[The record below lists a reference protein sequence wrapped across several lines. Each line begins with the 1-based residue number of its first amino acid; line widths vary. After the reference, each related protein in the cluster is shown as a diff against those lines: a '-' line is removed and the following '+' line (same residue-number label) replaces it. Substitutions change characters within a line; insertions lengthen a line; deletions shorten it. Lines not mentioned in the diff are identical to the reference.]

1 MAERHGWRRR
11 RLDPEM
17 ATGLALTVA
26 LVATIVG
33 GIVVGVLALLVRHS
47 GTLRGVDASAANWGN
62 DHSTHLSSQLLQHVT
77 DLGDWPL
84 VPLIAIAVLIVELW
98 RRPSWFLIPFVLVVT
113 LGDQLVTSAIKEF
126 MDRARPTL
134 NPVAATLG
142 PSFPSGHSSTAAA
155 FYAALAL
162 ILSRGRPAARARS
175 PDRHG
180 SRHRGGGR
188 VEPGAARRALAL
200 GRDRGTVRRLDV
212 VRRLRDRL
220 RRAHVALRRAGRG
233 ARRG

>member
-1 MAERHGWRRR
+1 
-11 RLDPEM
+11 M

-84 VPLIAIAVLIVELW
+84 VPLIAIVVADRRAVAQAELVPDPVRP
-98 RRPSWFLIPFVLVVT
+98 RRHARRS
-113 LGDQLVTSAIKEF
+113 GRHERDQGVHGP
-126 MDRARPTL
+126 RAPDPEPRSRRRS
-134 NPVAATLG
+134 G

-162 ILSRGRPAARARS
+162 ILSRGRPPRACAQ
-175 PDRHG
+175 P
-180 SRHRGGGR
+180 
-188 VEPGAARRALAL
+188 
-200 GRDRGTVRRLDV
+200 
-212 VRRLRDRL
+212 
-220 RRAHVALRRAGRG
+220 
-233 ARRG
+233 